1 MNYQQICIN
10 NCPVDALSALRGAL
24 LPCGIR
30 INKLLKFYAK
40 MENLRVSALVRKE
53 NSIWSTTRP
62 CFYSNWCVLSA
73 IWWHMHDMTYHSQN
87 RLQLEYCEMIVSVEQ
102 AYALLLGQAASEKYN
117 NYFVYSA
124 LTRAGYIVVKHRQA
138 AHRDV
143 PAPTLAAEASLR
155 KTPVTSETCIWAL
168 LAEAV
173 SHKPVPEHIKAS
185 PYYDLALSRMLVLK
199 QQIINQ
205 STPATDDNIA
215 NFIFDTRKRRAQSEP
230 KEEEWSVPKRICPA
244 RTSQSLVDQLK
255 EEPTYANFREIF
267 QKLNIVQLARADHDN
282 PSEPTLRSFNIS
294 FDLHLHNEGFRRS
307 APKTPYFSVIILPPD
322 EPFPTHS
329 EMVRCLQQQLP
340 HGAAP
345 LLVISVSE
353 SKQIQAF
360 LYYIS

>member
-1 MNYQQICIN
+1 M
-10 NCPVDALSALRGAL
+10 V
-24 LPCGIR
+24 
-30 INKLLKFYAK
+30 
-40 MENLRVSALVRKE
+40 
-53 NSIWSTTRP
+53 
-62 CFYSNWCVLSA
+62 
-73 IWWHMHDMTYHSQN
+73 YHSQN

-102 AYALLLGQAASEKYN
+102 AYVLLLGEAASEKYN

-124 LTRAGYIVVKHRQA
+124 LTRAGYIVVKHRKA
-138 AHRDV
+138 AHKEA
-143 PAPTLAAEASLR
+143 PAPILAAEA
-155 KTPVTSETCIWAL
+155 TPVTSEACIWAL

-185 PYYDLALSRMLVLK
+185 PYYDLALSRMSVLK
-199 QQIINQ
+199 QQIISQ
-205 STPATDDNIA
+205 STTATNDNVA
-215 NFIFDTRKRRAQSEP
+215 NFQFDTRKRRAQSEP
-230 KEEEWSVPKRICPA
+230 KQEEEQTVPKRMCPT
-244 RTSQSLVDQLK
+244 RISKSLVDQLK
-255 EEPTYANFREIF
+255 EEPTYTKFREIF

-282 PSEPTLRSFNIS
+282 SSEPTQRSFNIS

-307 APKTPYFSVIILPPD
+307 APKMPYFSVIILPAD